1 MRRGYGTEDVASSA
15 PPILGDLTP
24 QQPQSLEN
32 GAAPGCSGS
41 APKGKR
47 FGRKSRIRSE
57 KKCEDC
63 HEECD
68 SNKTPGIILPS
79 TLR

>member
-1 MRRGYGTEDVASSA
+1 MRRGYGTENVASSA
-15 PPILGDLTP
+15 PPILGDWTP
-24 QQPQSLEN
+24 QQPRSLEN
-32 GAAPGCSGS
+32 GAAPGCSR
-41 APKGKR
+41 AAQKGKR
-47 FGRKSRIRSE
+47 SGRKSRKRSE

-68 SNKTPGIILPS
+68 SNKTPGTILPS